1 MVLDLIRSISYE
13 ENFVA
18 ILDRNKEFGESSSLQ
33 GRSAAGRLALQNNDR
48 IMESHMDMQQLMSFL
63 SFECD
68 IDMHW
73 VPLSSFKFVRVLD
86 MHTSR
91 GRGEMKRHHLEHLR
105 NLLHLRYLRLI
116 GPGIHDEIPE
126 EVGTSFCRPS
136 MWKQGMC
143 GKR

>member
-33 GRSAAGRLALQNNDR
+33 GRSARRLALQNNDR
-48 IMESHMDMQQLMSFL
+48 ILEARTDMQKLRSFL
-63 SFECD
+63 SFGCD
-68 IDMHW
+68 IGKHW

-91 GRGEMKRHHLEHLR
+91 GRGR
-105 NLLHLRYLRLI
+105 
-116 GPGIHDEIPE
+116 
-126 EVGTSFCRPS
+126 
-136 MWKQGMC
+136 
-143 GKR
+143 